1 MSPAVEP
8 GSSPLTRGKHPHH
21 ARNDQRTGL
30 IPAHAGKTSSP
41 GVPCCASWAHPH
53 SRGENIITGIIGVL
67 SEGSSPL
74 TRGKLSCC
82 LPVLPVH
89 GLIPAHAGKTS
100 PTCNATP
107 TTWDH
112 PRSRGE
118 NRSCCSRG
126 RAMSGSSPLTRGK
139 RSGLGGGA
147 DRAGIIPAHAGK
159 TRLRA
164 SWAWRTWA
172 HPRLRGENPI
182 IVACR
187 LPAAGSSPL
196 TQGKPMPFIGN
207 SHPKGI
213 IPAHAGKTRR
223 KPVQHDRHRDH
234 PRSRGE
240 NTSVKPKSK
249 IAWGSSP
256 LTRGKHAPVW
266 SAHAGH
272 GLIPARAW
280 KTGPTPTRAKPSKAH
295 PRSRGENFQSWV
307 VSLPAPGS
315 SPLTRGKRGGCNQA
329 AVFVGLIPTHAGKT
343 LRGRS
348 PYQCPAA
355 HPRSRGEND
364 GGFNWQANFPGSSP
378 LTRGKHRVCV
388 HHLII
393 TGLIPAH
400 AGKTRFATRQTGSGR
415 AHPRSRGENFK
426 HGIEAPLDVGSY
438 PLTRGKR
445 ARSPWVSTARGIIP
459 AHAGKTQPRRGTG
472 KQ

>member
-1 MSPAVEP
+1 
-8 GSSPLTRGKHPHH
+8 
-21 ARNDQRTGL
+21 
-30 IPAHAGKTSSP
+30 
-41 GVPCCASWAHPH
+41 
-53 SRGENIITGIIGVL
+53 
-67 SEGSSPL
+67 
-74 TRGKLSCC
+74 
-82 LPVLPVH
+82 
-89 GLIPAHAGKTS
+89 
-100 PTCNATP
+100 
-107 TTWDH
+107 
-112 PRSRGE
+112 
-118 NRSCCSRG
+118 
-126 RAMSGSSPLTRGK
+126 MSGSSPLTRGK

-147 DRAGIIPAHAGK
+147 DRAGK

-240 NTSVKPKSK
+240 NVWRLGCG
-249 IAWGSSP
+249 AVGAGSSP

-355 HPRSRGEND
+355 HPRSRGENPTLLITTPHV
-364 GGFNWQANFPGSSP
+364 QGSSP
-378 LTRGKHRVCV
+378 LTRGKHRGGGLDLRDDG
-388 HHLII
+388 LIPTHAGKTPRSRRYGTSRWAHPHSRGENRKSLLPTASQYGSSPLTRGKRAGGVMPAGI
-393 TGLIPAH
+393 GGLIPAH
-400 AGKTRFATRQTGSGR
+400 AGKTTAASTGRPTSR
-415 AHPRSRGENFK
+415 AHPRSRGENTEYACT
-426 HGIEAPLDVGSY
+426 ISSSRGSS

-445 ARSPWVSTARGIIP
+445 VLQRDKRVQVGLIPAHAGKTSSMASKRPSTWDHTRSRGENVRDRPGFRRLAGSSPLTRGKPSLVEVPENSDGIIP
-459 AHAGKTQPRRGTG
+459 AHAGKTLESRRVTV
-472 KQ
+472 

>member
-1 MSPAVEP
+1 
-8 GSSPLTRGKHPHH
+8 
-21 ARNDQRTGL
+21 
-30 IPAHAGKTSSP
+30 
-41 GVPCCASWAHPH
+41 
-53 SRGENIITGIIGVL
+53 
-67 SEGSSPL
+67 
-74 TRGKLSCC
+74 
-82 LPVLPVH
+82 
-89 GLIPAHAGKTS
+89 
-100 PTCNATP
+100 
-107 TTWDH
+107 
-112 PRSRGE
+112 
-118 NRSCCSRG
+118 
-126 RAMSGSSPLTRGK
+126 MSGSSPPTRGK

-295 PRSRGENFQSWV
+295 PRSRGENV
-307 VSLPAPGS
+307 AAATRPPCSLGSSPLTRGKHCAGDRLISALRLIPAHAGKTPPCSSRPRTFRAHPRSRGENTEAAALIFGTTGS
-315 SPLTRGKRGGCNQA
+315 SPLTRGKRRVHG
-329 AVFVGLIPTHAGKT
+329 VTERLVGLIPTHAGKT
-343 LRGRS
+343 GSRSCRLRPS
-348 PYQCPAA
+348 TA
-355 HPRSRGEND
+355 HPRSRGEN
-364 GGFNWQANFPGSSP
+364 
-378 LTRGKHRVCV
+378 V
-388 HHLII
+388 
-393 TGLIPAH
+393 
-400 AGKTRFATRQTGSGR
+400 R
-415 AHPRSRGENFK
+415 A
-426 HGIEAPLDVGSY
+426 A
-438 PLTRGKR
+438 
-445 ARSPWVSTARGIIP
+445 
-459 AHAGKTQPRRGTG
+459 
-472 KQ
+472 

>member
-1 MSPAVEP
+1 M
-8 GSSPLTRGKHPHH
+8 GSSPLTRGKREPRPTLLH
-21 ARNDQRTGL
+21 RDGI
-30 IPAHAGKTSSP
+30 IPAHAGKTQRPAQP
-41 GVPCCASWAHPH
+41 GAR
-53 SRGENIITGIIGVL
+53 SR
-67 SEGSSPL
+67 
-74 TRGKLSCC
+74 
-82 LPVLPVH
+82 
-89 GLIPAHAGKTS
+89 
-100 PTCNATP
+100 
-107 TTWDH
+107 DH

-256 LTRGKHAPVW
+256 LTRGKRRV
-266 SAHAGH
+266 H
-272 GLIPARAW
+272 GVTERL
-280 KTGPTPTRAKPSKAH
+280 
-295 PRSRGENFQSWV
+295 
-307 VSLPAPGS
+307 
-315 SPLTRGKRGGCNQA
+315 
-329 AVFVGLIPTHAGKT
+329 VGLIPTHAGKT
-343 LRGRS
+343 GSRSCRLRPS
-348 PYQCPAA
+348 TA
-355 HPRSRGEND
+355 HPRSRGEN
-364 GGFNWQANFPGSSP
+364 
-378 LTRGKHRVCV
+378 V
-388 HHLII
+388 
-393 TGLIPAH
+393 
-400 AGKTRFATRQTGSGR
+400 R
-415 AHPRSRGENFK
+415 A
-426 HGIEAPLDVGSY
+426 A
-438 PLTRGKR
+438 
-445 ARSPWVSTARGIIP
+445 
-459 AHAGKTQPRRGTG
+459 
-472 KQ
+472 

>member
-1 MSPAVEP
+1 MREMTNEL
-8 GSSPLTRGKHPHH
+8 GSSPLTRGKPPPP
-21 ARNDQRTGL
+21 ASPAAPPGL
-30 IPAHAGKTSSP
+30 IPTHAEKTSSL
-41 GVPCCASWAHPH
+41 ASSASSARAHPR
-53 SRGENIITGIIGVL
+53 SRGENCLAVCQSFQYT
-67 SEGSSPL
+67 GSSPL
-74 TRGKLSCC
+74 TRGKPRPRATLRRQ
-82 LPVLPVH
+82 P
-89 GLIPAHAGKTS
+89 GIIPAHAGKTNQS
-100 PTCNATP
+100 GPPLAQHR
-107 TTWDH
+107 DH

-118 NRSCCSRG
+118 NDDSLNE
-126 RAMSGSSPLTRGK
+126 AIQEVGSSPLTRGK
-139 RSGLGGGA
+139 RSGQRSQGR
-147 DRAGIIPAHAGK
+147 DRGIIPAHAGK

-355 HPRSRGEND
+355 HPRSRGENPTLLITTPHV
-364 GGFNWQANFPGSSP
+364 QGSSP
-378 LTRGKHRVCV
+378 LTRGKHRGGG
-388 HHLII
+388 LDLRDD
-393 TGLIPAH
+393 GLIPTH
-400 AGKTRFATRQTGSGR
+400 AGKTPYPAMRSLSLRD
-415 AHPRSRGENFK
+415 HPRSRGENRSPS
-426 HGIEAPLDVGSY
+426 GVRVGLGGSS

-445 ARSPWVSTARGIIP
+445 PAAPIPHANRGIIP
-459 AHAGKTQPRRGTG
+459 AHAGKTH
-472 KQ
+472 

>member
-1 MSPAVEP
+1 
-8 GSSPLTRGKHPHH
+8 
-21 ARNDQRTGL
+21 
-30 IPAHAGKTSSP
+30 
-41 GVPCCASWAHPH
+41 
-53 SRGENIITGIIGVL
+53 
-67 SEGSSPL
+67 
-74 TRGKLSCC
+74 
-82 LPVLPVH
+82 
-89 GLIPAHAGKTS
+89 
-100 PTCNATP
+100 
-107 TTWDH
+107 
-112 PRSRGE
+112 
-118 NRSCCSRG
+118 
-126 RAMSGSSPLTRGK
+126 MSGSSPLTRGK

-315 SPLTRGKRGGCNQA
+315 SPLTRGKRRRLQ
-329 AVFVGLIPTHAGKT
+329 LAGQ
-343 LRGRS
+343 L
-348 PYQCPAA
+348 P
-355 HPRSRGEND
+355 
-364 GGFNWQANFPGSSP
+364 
-378 LTRGKHRVCV
+378 
-388 HHLII
+388 
-393 TGLIPAH
+393 GLIPAH
-400 AGKTRFATRQTGSGR
+400 AGKTWRLQPGR
-415 AHPRSRGENFK
+415 RVRWAHPHSRGENTARA
-426 HGIEAPLDVGSY
+426 IALSVPCGSS
-438 PLTRGKR
+438 PLTRGKPHPAHHDP
-445 ARSPWVSTARGIIP
+445 ARSGLIP
-459 AHAGKTQPRRGTG
+459 AHAGKTQRRRP
-472 KQ
+472 

>member
-1 MSPAVEP
+1 
-8 GSSPLTRGKHPHH
+8 
-21 ARNDQRTGL
+21 
-30 IPAHAGKTSSP
+30 
-41 GVPCCASWAHPH
+41 
-53 SRGENIITGIIGVL
+53 
-67 SEGSSPL
+67 
-74 TRGKLSCC
+74 
-82 LPVLPVH
+82 
-89 GLIPAHAGKTS
+89 
-100 PTCNATP
+100 
-107 TTWDH
+107 
-112 PRSRGE
+112 
-118 NRSCCSRG
+118 
-126 RAMSGSSPLTRGK
+126 MSGSSPLTRGK

-355 HPRSRGEND
+355 HPRSRGENPTLLITTPHV
-364 GGFNWQANFPGSSP
+364 QGSSP
-378 LTRGKHRVCV
+378 LTRGKHRGGGLDLRDDG
-388 HHLII
+388 LIPTHAGKTPRSRRYGTSRWAHPHSRGENRKSLLPTASQYGSSPLTRGKRAGGVMPAGI
-393 TGLIPAH
+393 GGLIPAH
-400 AGKTRFATRQTGSGR
+400 AGKTTAASTGRPTSR
-415 AHPRSRGENFK
+415 AHPRSRGENTEYACT
-426 HGIEAPLDVGSY
+426 ISSSRGSS
-438 PLTRGKR
+438 PLTRGKHHIR
-445 ARSPWVSTARGIIP
+445 PCVAFRSGIIP
-459 AHAGKTQPRRGTG
+459 AHAGKTGRRPGFAWGWGDHPRSRGENDQRRPSHTRTAGSSPLTRG
-472 KQ
+472 KHTRKRKHNGTYGIIPAHAGKT

>member
-1 MSPAVEP
+1 
-8 GSSPLTRGKHPHH
+8 
-21 ARNDQRTGL
+21 
-30 IPAHAGKTSSP
+30 
-41 GVPCCASWAHPH
+41 
-53 SRGENIITGIIGVL
+53 
-67 SEGSSPL
+67 
-74 TRGKLSCC
+74 
-82 LPVLPVH
+82 
-89 GLIPAHAGKTS
+89 
-100 PTCNATP
+100 
-107 TTWDH
+107 
-112 PRSRGE
+112 
-118 NRSCCSRG
+118 
-126 RAMSGSSPLTRGK
+126 MSGSSPLTRGK

-256 LTRGKHAPVW
+256 LTRGK
-266 SAHAGH
+266 
-272 GLIPARAW
+272 
-280 KTGPTPTRAKPSKAH
+280 
-295 PRSRGENFQSWV
+295 
-307 VSLPAPGS
+307 
-315 SPLTRGKRGGCNQA
+315 RGGCNQA

-355 HPRSRGEND
+355 HPRSRGENPTLLITTPHV
-364 GGFNWQANFPGSSP
+364 QGSSP
-378 LTRGKHRVCV
+378 LTRGKRRVHGV
-388 HHLII
+388 TERLV
-393 TGLIPAH
+393 GLIPTH
-400 AGKTRFATRQTGSGR
+400 AGKTGSR
-415 AHPRSRGENFK
+415 SCRLRPSTAHPRSRGEN
-426 HGIEAPLDVGSY
+426 V
-438 PLTRGKR
+438 R
-445 ARSPWVSTARGIIP
+445 AA
-459 AHAGKTQPRRGTG
+459 
-472 KQ
+472 